1 MNDLKEL
8 EEILIDIVR
17 RNQPINAR
25 NVHAIY
31 SREKKGESITKTK
44 TSKLLWRLKLSGKL
58 LYDNRVFVYS
68 VKESEK
74 DGADRLME
82 LSDEYLGAFA
92 QKQKIFADVRPNDRV
107 NYAGEI
113 RELNDSLL
121 DVLNEVKIL
130 VFNNGW
136 SMPEVESLVCAV
148 LYTALKQDEEVIE
161 YVKKRVEDEDIEQ
174 IISKEEALEN
184 YRVLCRNVLEDGI
197 VTDEENEK
205 LNKLKKE
212 LNITDEEAAEIFEMV
227 SAELDYDS
235 SDKLEEH
242 QFRIDDTKIGIYTAE
257 LPHSDLFKR
266 EYNEDGD
273 YLEIIVNS
281 KHPLYNEDSGYEI
294 GLIAGC
300 LYFTSDNMT
309 NPQTELFIQRIHQ
322 NMKRIERDI

>member
-31 SREKKGESITKTK
+31 NREKKGKSITKTK
-44 TSKLLWRLKLSGKL
+44 TSKLLWRMKLSGKL
-58 LYDNRVFVYS
+58 LYDDRVFVYS

-82 LSDEYLGAFA
+82 LSNEYLGAFA
-92 QKQKIFADVRPNDRV
+92 QKQKLFADVRPSDRV

-113 RELNDSLL
+113 KELNDSLL

-148 LYTALKQDEEVIE
+148 LYTALKQDKEVIE
-161 YVKKRVEDEDIEQ
+161 YVKKRVEDEDIDQ
-174 IISKEEALEN
+174 TISKEEALEN

-227 SAELDYDS
+227 SAELDYDN
-235 SDKLEEH
+235 SDNLEQH
-242 QFRIDDTKIGIYTAE
+242 QIRIDNTKIGIDRK
-257 LPHSDLFKR
+257 S
-266 EYNEDGD
+266 
-273 YLEIIVNS
+273 VV
-281 KHPLYNEDSGYEI
+281 
-294 GLIAGC
+294 
-300 LYFTSDNMT
+300 
-309 NPQTELFIQRIHQ
+309 
-322 NMKRIERDI
+322 